1 MTFGME
7 KLCLAL
13 VGITF
18 YVYEVGY
25 ISYIMLSATRIIW
38 KRVAP
43 ICMLPWKL
51 KSDPMKYVKVA

>member
-1 MTFGME
+1 
-7 KLCLAL
+7 

-25 ISYIMLSATRIIW
+25 ISKIMLSATRIIW

-43 ICMLPWKL
+43 IGMLPWKS